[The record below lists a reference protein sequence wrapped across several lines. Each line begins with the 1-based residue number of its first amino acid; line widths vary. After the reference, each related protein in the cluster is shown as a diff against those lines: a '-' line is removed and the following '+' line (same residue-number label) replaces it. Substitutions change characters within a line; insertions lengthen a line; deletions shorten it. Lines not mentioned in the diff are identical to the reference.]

1 MTTITITLLIILNII
16 FMIKFEYD
24 KKERFLTVFTLNKSS
39 SLINLK
45 FKFPKRLNMKLSLIF
60 FLFLFTLSCKKENT
74 RYTVIP
80 IKNFSQE
87 IEMDRILSDIQ
98 ILRLNIPDTT
108 FIGQIKDL
116 AIYRDSIYILDDIKQ
131 SLFIFVCCSAI
142 CREYAGKFHSRNLSF
157 RKGSGRIY
165 PCLFNRM

>member
-87 IEMDRILSDIQ
+87 IEMDRILSDILPKGLSHGQ
-98 ILRLNIPDTT
+98 HIFQVCRTILVGR
-108 FIGQIKDL
+108 GSYGRKDNF
-116 AIYRDSIYILDDIKQ
+116 DIVQ
-131 SLFIFVCCSAI
+131 T
-142 CREYAGKFHSRNLSF
+142 
-157 RKGSGRIY
+157 
-165 PCLFNRM
+165 

>member
-87 IEMDRILSDIQ
+87 IEMDRILSDILTKAGGANIQ
-98 ILRLNIPDTT
+98 PLSAKLKILPYTGIQ
-108 FIGQIKDL
+108 FI
-116 AIYRDSIYILDDIKQ
+116 S
-131 SLFIFVCCSAI
+131 
-142 CREYAGKFHSRNLSF
+142 
-157 RKGSGRIY
+157 
-165 PCLFNRM
+165 

>member
-1 MTTITITLLIILNII
+1 MTIITITPLIILNII

-24 KKERFLTVFTLNKSS
+24 KEERFLTVFTLNKSS

-131 SLFIFVCCSAI
+131 PYSFSI
-142 CREYAGKFHSRNLSF
+142 CREISF
-157 RKGSGRIY
+157 KKLVVQEGVRENISM
-165 PCLFNRM
+165 LVQ